1 MSCEHLLPWLLANK
15 DELIRSLMDGSYR
28 PNLFLPVVRF
38 FMADFELNYELFVF
52 LSKRLQLVTFF
63 FIFAVILIKIGGSYE
78 EAVSTFFWNHQFWCF
93 LY

>member
-15 DELIRSLMDGSYR
+15 DELIHSLMDGSYR

-52 LSKRLQLVTFF
+52 FCRNACNLLLFSLSLP
-63 FIFAVILIKIGGSYE
+63 
-78 EAVSTFFWNHQFWCF
+78 
-93 LY
+93 